1 MGKKQGGYANR
12 IGGGIIGLGKGFF
25 AIAAVYAVLLSLAPS
40 FIPQAV
46 ENERVMPFVRRAGRF
61 VQRISALEL
70 SEQVDLIK
78 GAIIPSSS
86 SSTSEIVKD

>member
-1 MGKKQGGYANR
+1 
-12 IGGGIIGLGKGFF
+12 
-25 AIAAVYAVLLSLAPS
+25 
-40 FIPQAV
+40 
-46 ENERVMPFVRRAGRF
+46 MPFVRRAGRF

-86 SSTSEIVKD
+86 FSTSEIVKD